1 MKRFVHLMFLVWP
14 AIALADAGHDHG
26 ATPSAV
32 SATLAPRI
40 EAQSESFELLAVLE
54 SGKLTLYLDR
64 FATNEPVSNAR
75 IEIESGAFKA
85 VAEPGAGSVYTAP
98 GEAFAKPGQYP
109 LVFTIQ
115 AADDSDLLNGTLTVP
130 QPAGQSTHGHGWTEW
145 LIWIS
150 SSVVVVF
157 GAAWL
162 LLRRRRTSHAAIA
175 RLAAVFAL
183 ATLMTAA
190 AGTFV
195 HAGEDNG
202 KDKKATATSV
212 AYSASDNAV
221 APASREQGSRL
232 RDATVRES
240 GAAPSSAG
248 VASVSGVT
256 SPEGAPV
263 PPSDVARRLA
273 DGGVFMPKAMQRQ
286 LGIRTTAAELGELAQ
301 SIELNGRVI
310 SDPNAGGR
318 VQASQSG
325 RIEPGPRGLATLGQ
339 KVRKGDV
346 LAYIKPVA
354 NAIEFGN
361 QRAQLAEI
369 TAQHGLTEKKVKR
382 LEALEGSVPQKE
394 IDAARA
400 EFASLTQRK
409 AAVGASLSNREAL
422 VAPVSGVIS
431 AASAVTGQVVEARE
445 VLFEIVDP
453 QRLMVEAL
461 AYDPVML
468 ADIAGAS
475 AVLLHGASLPLAFV
489 GGAQQLREQALPLV
503 FRIKPPLPPLAVG
516 QPLKV
521 VIQTRR
527 TVKGVA
533 MPLATLTRNG
543 AGDTVVWVHAGAE
556 TFVAKKVRFQA
567 LDGATVA
574 LIEGIAAGDRVVTAG
589 AAALAQVR

>member
-1 MKRFVHLMFLVWP
+1 MKWFVHLMFLVWP

-130 QPAGQSTHGHGWTEW
+130 QPAGQSAHGHGWTEW

-183 ATLMTAA
+183 AALMAA
-190 AGTFV
+190 AAVTFA
-195 HAGEDNG
+195 HAAEDQG
-202 KDKKATATSV
+202 KDKKAPATAVTGASA
-212 AYSASDNAV
+212 AYSASDNA
-221 APASREQGSRL
+221 
-232 RDATVRES
+232 
-240 GAAPSSAG
+240 
-248 VASVSGVT
+248 
-256 SPEGAPV
+256 
-263 PPSDVARRLA
+263 ARRLA

-301 SIELNGRVI
+301 SIELNGRVV

-354 NAIEFGN
+354 NAIELGN

-369 TAQHGLTEKKVKR
+369 TAQHGLTQKKVQR

-400 EFASLTQRK
+400 EFASLAERK
-409 AAVGASLSNREAL
+409 TAVGASLSNREAL
-422 VAPVSGVIS
+422 VAPASGVIS

-475 AVLLHGASLPLAFV
+475 AVLPHGASLPLAFV

-521 VIQTRR
+521 VVQTRR

-533 MPLATLTRNG
+533 MPLAVLTRNS

>member
-1 MKRFVHLMFLVWP
+1 MKWFVHLMLLVSP

-26 ATPSAV
+26 ATPAAV
-32 SATLAPRI
+32 SATLAPRL
-40 EAQSESFELLAVLE
+40 EAQSESFELLVVLE
-54 SGKLTLYLDR
+54 NGKLTLYLDR
-64 FATNEPVSNAR
+64 YATNEPVSNAR

-85 VAEPGAGSVYTAP
+85 VAQLGADGVYTAP

-115 AADDSDLLNGTLTVP
+115 AADGSDLLNGTLTIA
-130 QPAGQSTHGHGWTEW
+130 QPAGPPAHGHDWTEW
-145 LIWIS
+145 LVWIAS
-150 SSVVVVF
+150 GVVAVL

-162 LLRRRRTSHAAIA
+162 LLRRRRTSRAAIA
-175 RLAAVFAL
+175 RMAAVFAL
-183 ATLMTAA
+183 TALMASPA
-190 AGTFV
+190 ITFA
-195 HAGEDNG
+195 HEGEDHS
-202 KDKKATATSV
+202 KDKKGAA
-212 AYSASDNAV
+212 AAPGHAGSDNA
-221 APASREQGSRL
+221 S
-232 RDATVRES
+232 
-240 GAAPSSAG
+240 
-248 VASVSGVT
+248 
-256 SPEGAPV
+256 
-263 PPSDVARRLA
+263 ARRLA
-273 DGGVFMPKAMQRQ
+273 DGGVFMPKPVQRQ
-286 LGIRTTAAELGELAQ
+286 LGIRTTAAVLGELAQ
-301 SIELNGRVI
+301 SIELNGRII

-318 VQASQSG
+318 VQSSQSG
-325 RIEPGPRGLATLGQ
+325 RIEPGPHGLATLGQ
-339 KVRKGDV
+339 KVKKGDV
-346 LAYIKPVA
+346 LAYLKPVA
-354 NAIEFGN
+354 NAIELGN

-369 TAQHGLTEKKVKR
+369 TSQHGLTEKKVKR

-400 EFASLTQRK
+400 EFASLAERK
-409 AAVGASLSNREAL
+409 TAVGASLNQREAL
-422 VAPVSGVIS
+422 VAPASGVIS
-431 AASAVTGQVVEARE
+431 AASAVSGQVVEARE

-461 AYDPVML
+461 AYDAVIL

-475 AVLLHGASLPLAFV
+475 AVLPHGASLPLAFV

-521 VIQTRR
+521 VVQTRR

-533 MPLATLTRNG
+533 VPLAALTRSG
-543 AGDTVVWVHAGAE
+543 AGDTVAWVHAGAE

>member
-1 MKRFVHLMFLVWP
+1 MKWFVHLMLLVWP

-26 ATPSAV
+26 AAPAAV
-32 SATLAPRI
+32 SATLAPRL
-40 EAQSESFELLAVLE
+40 ETQSESFELLTVLE
-54 SGKLTLYLDR
+54 NGKLTLYLDR

-85 VAEPGAGSVYTAP
+85 VAEPGADGVYTAP

-115 AADDSDLLNGTLTVP
+115 AADGSDLLNGTLTIA
-130 QPAGQSTHGHGWTEW
+130 QPAGPPAHGHDWTEW
-145 LIWIS
+145 LVWIAS
-150 SSVVVVF
+150 GVVMVF
-157 GAAWL
+157 GAAWM
-162 LLRRRRTSHAAIA
+162 LLRRRRTSRAAVIA
-175 RLAAVFAL
+175 GLAAVFTLAAL
-183 ATLMTAA
+183 MAATAPVFA
-190 AGTFV
+190 HGD
-195 HAGEDNG
+195 EDHS
-202 KDKKATATSV
+202 KDKKGPTAAPGPV
-212 AYSASDNAV
+212 GSDNA
-221 APASREQGSRL
+221 S
-232 RDATVRES
+232 
-240 GAAPSSAG
+240 
-248 VASVSGVT
+248 
-256 SPEGAPV
+256 
-263 PPSDVARRLA
+263 ARRLA
-273 DGGVFMPKAMQRQ
+273 DGSVFMPKTTQRQ
-286 LGIRTTAAELGELAQ
+286 LGIRTVVAELGELAQ
-301 SIELNGRVI
+301 SIELNGRII

-325 RIEPGPRGLATLGQ
+325 RIEPGPHGLATLGQ
-339 KVRKGDV
+339 RVKKGDV
-346 LAYIKPVA
+346 LAYIRPVA
-354 NAIEFGN
+354 NAIELGN

-369 TAQHGLTEKKVKR
+369 TSQHGLTGKKVQR

-400 EFASLTQRK
+400 EFASLTERK

-461 AYDPVML
+461 AYDPVIL

-475 AVLLHGASLPLAFV
+475 AVMPHGASLPLAFV

-521 VIQTRR
+521 VAQTRR

-533 MPLATLTRNG
+533 APLAALTRNG
-543 AGDTVVWVHAGAE
+543 AGETVAWVHVGAE
-556 TFVAKKVRFQA
+556 TFVARKVRFQA
-567 LDGATVA
+567 LDGANAA
-574 LIEGIAAGDRVVTAG
+574 LTEGIAAGDRVVTGG

>member
-1 MKRFVHLMFLVWP
+1 MKCLVHLMLLVWP

-26 ATPSAV
+26 ETPAAA

-40 EAQSESFELLAVLE
+40 EAQSENFELVTVLE
-54 SGKLTLYLDR
+54 GGKLTLYLDR

-75 IEIESGAFKA
+75 IEIASGAYKA
-85 VAEPGAGSVYTAP
+85 IAQPGADGVYTTP
-98 GEAFAKPGQYP
+98 GDAFSKPGSYP
-109 LVFTIQ
+109 LVFTIA
-115 AADDSDLLNGTLTVP
+115 AADGADLLNGMLTIP
-130 QPAGQSTHGHGWTEW
+130 RPAGPSAPSRNWTEW
-145 LIWIS
+145 LVWIAS
-150 SSVVVVF
+150 GVVVVF

-162 LLRRRRTSHAAIA
+162 LLHRRRTSRAAIA
-175 RLAAVFAL
+175 HLATVFAL
-183 ATLMTAA
+183 AALM
-190 AGTFV
+190 
-195 HAGEDNG
+195 
-202 KDKKATATSV
+202 ATS
-212 AYSASDNAV
+212 ADTFAHEDEDHSKDRKGAV
-221 APASREQGSRL
+221 AAPRDVGIDYAS
-232 RDATVRES
+232 
-240 GAAPSSAG
+240 
-248 VASVSGVT
+248 
-256 SPEGAPV
+256 
-263 PPSDVARRLA
+263 ARRLA
-273 DGGVFMPKAMQRQ
+273 DGGVFMPKATQRQ
-286 LGIRTTAAELGELAQ
+286 LGIRTAVAEMRELAQ

-325 RIEPGPRGLATLGQ
+325 RIEPGPHGLATLGQ
-339 KVRKGDV
+339 RVKKGDL
-346 LAYIKPVA
+346 LAYIRPIA
-354 NAIEFGN
+354 NAIELGN

-369 TAQHGLTEKKVKR
+369 TSQHGLTEKKVKR

-400 EFASLTQRK
+400 EFASLAERK
-409 AAVGASLSNREAL
+409 AAVGASLSHREAL
-422 VAPVSGVIS
+422 AAPVSGVIS

-461 AYDPVML
+461 AYDPLIL

-475 AVLLHGASLPLAFV
+475 AVLPHGASLPLAFV
-489 GGAQQLREQALPLV
+489 GGAQQLREQALPLI

-521 VIQTRR
+521 VAQTRR

-533 MPLATLTRNG
+533 LPQAALTRNS

-556 TFVAKKVRFQA
+556 QFVARKVRFQA
-567 LDGATVA
+567 LDGGHAAVT
-574 LIEGIAAGDRVVTAG
+574 EGIAAGDRVVTDG

>member
-1 MKRFVHLMFLVWP
+1 MKWFVHLMFLVWP

-26 ATPSAV
+26 AAPSAV

-85 VAEPGAGSVYTAP
+85 VAQPDADGAYTAP

-115 AADDSDLLNGTLTVP
+115 AADGSDLLNGTLTVP

-150 SSVVVVF
+150 SGVVVVF

-162 LLRRRRTSHAAIA
+162 LLRRRRTSRAAIA

-183 ATLMTAA
+183 ATLMAA
-190 AGTFV
+190 AAVTFA
-195 HAGEDNG
+195 HAGEDQG
-202 KDKKATATSV
+202 KDKKAPATAV
-212 AYSASDNAV
+212 AYSAGDNA
-221 APASREQGSRL
+221 A
-232 RDATVRES
+232 
-240 GAAPSSAG
+240 
-248 VASVSGVT
+248 
-256 SPEGAPV
+256 
-263 PPSDVARRLA
+263 ARRLA

-301 SIELNGRVI
+301 SMELNGRVI

-318 VQASQSG
+318 VQPSQSG

-339 KVRKGDV
+339 RVKKGDV

-354 NAIEFGN
+354 NAIELGN

-400 EFASLTQRK
+400 EFASLAERK
-409 AAVGASLSNREAL
+409 TAVGASLNSREAL
-422 VAPVSGVIS
+422 VAPASGVIS

-461 AYDPVML
+461 AYDPVIL

-475 AVLLHGASLPLAFV
+475 AVLPHGVSLPLAFV

-521 VIQTRR
+521 VVQTRR

-533 MPLATLTRNG
+533 MPLAALTRSS
-543 AGDTVVWVHAGAE
+543 AGDTVAWVHAGAE